1 MILED
6 IEGLVELLQN
16 SNPADYETN
25 NLRYCKIMDRLV
37 NPRNLKSLTESEL
50 VGIHAGLCW
59 LSMNSSTFSDVID
72 EELVS
77 GGFEF
82 DDDGNNL
89 FVVLDSL
96 LSQESFPLVVLDHLV
111 HNPEMLYCGFNE
123 PDWVAIKKMPEKLF
137 LRLWSSLEDPFQKGY
152 RQQMIKNPHL
162 PDSLKGL
169 NWWDD

>member
-16 SNPADYETN
+16 SSPSDFELN
-25 NLRYCKIMDRLV
+25 NERYCKIMLRLI
-37 NPRNLKSLTESEL
+37 NPRTLKSLTDKEL

-59 LSMNSSTFSDVID
+59 LSMNSSDFADVID
-72 EELVS
+72 EELLDGS
-77 GGFEF
+77 LEF

-89 FVVLDSL
+89 YIVLDAL
-96 LSQESFPLVVLDHLV
+96 LSQEDFPLVVIDHLV

-123 PDWVAIKKMPEKLF
+123 PDWVAIKNMPEKLF

-152 RQQMIKNPHL
+152 RQQMVKNPHL

-169 NWWDD
+169 NWWED

>member
-1 MILED
+1 MIFEE
-6 IEGLVELLQN
+6 IQGLADLLHD

-25 NLRYCKIMDRLV
+25 NLRYCKIMERLV
-37 NPRNLKSLTESEL
+37 NPRVLKSLTPTEL
-50 VGIHAGLCW
+50 VQIHAGLCW

-72 EELVS
+72 EELIS

-89 FVVLDSL
+89 YVVLDSL
-96 LSQESFPLVVLDHLV
+96 LSQQDFPSEVIDHLV

-152 RQQMIKNPHL
+152 RQQMAKNPYL
-162 PDSLKGL
+162 PESLKGL

>member
-6 IEGLVELLQN
+6 IEGLVELLQK

-123 PDWVAIKKMPEKLF
+123 PDWVTIKKMPEKLF
-137 LRLWSSLEDPFQKGY
+137 LRLWSSLEDSFKKGY
-152 RQQMIKNPHL
+152 RQQMVKNPHL